1 MTTYFNLLNTVFKV
15 QERMQKHRTADI
27 ARVSGLHRNTV
38 RQIRNGINRNPSI
51 ETLNAIH
58 RALDSM
64 EGVEND

>member
-1 MTTYFNLLNTVFKV
+1 MYFNLLNTVFNLK
-15 QERMQKHRTADI
+15 QRMQKHRTVDI

-51 ETLNAIH
+51 DTLNAIH
-58 RALDSM
+58 KALDSM